1 MSAQFPAVIV
11 VRNEEALIRCLESVA
26 WCEERIAIDMDTTD
40 RTRELPK
47 LGVRLCAQVA
57 TGDGAAGVWLPRML
71 LVRSPTAAHRRLP
84 GLPAAVLSRG
94 AGLYPDRLQGPEI
107 VGACCFFRSKR
118 THGFSTSATASGRR
132 ARGPR
137 VPPAVVSPQHGMRTT

>member
-47 LGVRLCAQVA
+47 LGARLRAQVA
-57 TGDGAAGVWLPRML
+57 TGDGAAGVWLPRMSCWFGL
-71 LVRSPTAAHRRLP
+71 RLP
-84 GLPAAVLSRG
+84 HIGDCPDYQLRCCREAPGSTRTGFRGPRSSAPAVS
-94 AGLYPDRLQGPEI
+94 
-107 VGACCFFRSKR
+107 
-118 THGFSTSATASGRR
+118 SGRR
-132 ARGPR
+132 GRMDSPRARRP
-137 VPPAVVSPQHGMRTT
+137 VVVALAGHGFRRLWSRRSTA